1 MNRCQPA
8 EAIRST
14 MMNKRLV
21 RRKECINRLGV
32 GPTKFH
38 SDIVARAGASE
49 HIPGTDIPRL
59 HMVHLGPRTSAAI
72 EDELEN
78 VIESLR
84 AARGTKPP
92 DVRKARP

>member
-1 MNRCQPA
+1 
-8 EAIRST
+8 

-21 RRKECINRLGV
+21 RRNECIKRLAV

-49 HIPGTDIPRL
+49 HIPGTDVPRL
-59 HMVHLGPRTSAAI
+59 HMIHLGPRTSAAI

-78 VIESLR
+78 VIEGLR
-84 AARGTKPP
+84 AARGAKEQFSELPTRGGRTAAAKT
-92 DVRKARP
+92 RP